1 MTKKEARGCVTRT
14 VTRYTV
20 TNSASGESADFEK
33 LPAPGKLAKMYPE
46 GCTVKAVSKLYALP
60 ATTFMQYADEV
71 TD

>member
-1 MTKKEARGCVTRT
+1 M
-14 VTRYTV
+14 